1 MPRLELYNNNTS
13 DQMKI
18 VKYILLLCLA
28 FSVQFGFSQDI
39 LGKWR
44 TIDDETGEP
53 KSIVKIYERDGKVFG
68 DIVQIL
74 NPDKQNS
81 VCSKCEG
88 VLKDQPILGMTI
100 INDMEKDDELYEN
113 GTIVNPSSGK
123 TYTCRLKLLEPNKL
137 QVRGYVAFFY
147 KTQYWERVK

>member
-1 MPRLELYNNNTS
+1 MNKTIFL
-13 DQMKI
+13 I
-18 VKYILLLCLA
+18 GILFISQLSLA
-28 FSVQFGFSQDI
+28 QEI

-53 KSIVKIYERDGKVFG
+53 KSIVEIYEKDGKVYG
-68 DIVQIL
+68 DIVEIL
-74 NPDKQNS
+74 NEEKVNS

-88 VLKDQPILGMTI
+88 ELKDKPILGMTI
-100 INDMEKDDELYEN
+100 INNMEKDDEVYEN

-123 TYTCRLKLLEPNKL
+123 TYTCRLKLEEPGKL

-147 KTQYWERVK
+147 KTQYWERMD

>member
-1 MPRLELYNNNTS
+1 MNKLL
-13 DQMKI
+13 I
-18 VKYILLLCLA
+18 VIAVLLT
-28 FSVQFGFSQDI
+28 VQLSSAQDI

-53 KSIVKIYERDGKVFG
+53 KSIVKLYEKDGKLYG
-68 DIVQIL
+68 DIIEIL
-74 NPDKQNS
+74 NPDKVNS

-88 VLKDQPILGMTI
+88 ELKDKPIMGMTI
-100 INDMEKDDELYEN
+100 INSMVKDDDIYEN
-113 GTIVNPSSGK
+113 GTIVNPSTGK
-123 TYTCRLKLLEPNKL
+123 TYKCRLKLEEANKL